1 MGKVDHDYRPPGSRR
16 GGLVLQHHSFDVVIL
31 PSGSRQAQFA
41 PPIIDQ
47 RSGDVVPPGN
57 LRDTS
62 PRREGLFQNAPLSL
76 RSPATATF
84 RPAET
89 VIRPTNTAP
98 KFANKSDLKTD
109 PSSHRQGAAQRMR
122 T

>member
-1 MGKVDHDYRPPGSRR
+1 MGKVDYDYRPPGSRR
-16 GGLVLQHHSFDVVIL
+16 GGLVLQHQSFDETMVIL

-62 PRREGLFQNAPLSL
+62 PRRKGLFQNAPLFL
-76 RSPATATF
+76 RTPATATF
-84 RPAET
+84 RPAEN
-89 VIRPTNTAP
+89 R
-98 KFANKSDLKTD
+98 D
-109 PSSHRQGAAQRMR
+109 PSHKHRS
-122 T
+122 